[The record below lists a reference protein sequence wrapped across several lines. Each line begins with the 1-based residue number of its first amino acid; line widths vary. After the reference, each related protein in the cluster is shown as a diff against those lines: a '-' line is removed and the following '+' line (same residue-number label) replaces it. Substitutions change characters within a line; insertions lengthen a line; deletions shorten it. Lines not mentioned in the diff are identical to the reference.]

1 MYYIQY
7 SFNKT
12 REKKILTKSQRENTY
27 TTLYCIYK
35 RNPHINGHMQFKP
48 KLLTGQL

>member
-12 REKKILTKSQRENTY
+12 REKKILTNHKEKTHIQ
-27 TTLYCIYK
+27 YCTVFIK
-35 RNPHINGHMQFKP
+35 EIHI
-48 KLLTGQL
+48 